1 LAILLSF
8 ELVALSFRLGA
19 QTTTQ
24 TFQLRNGWNSL
35 WLEIEPTNAEIAV
48 AFAGVPVS
56 SVWTYTPAGAVE
68 FIQDQSEELFNQPG
82 WLPHFPAPR
91 PEAFLTKLHTVNA
104 LRPYLVKL
112 TNGPRTLTITGRP
125 VVRGAKWVADSY
137 NLRGFPVNPAQ
148 LPTFA
153 TFFSPSPAHAGQRIY
168 QLRDN
173 GQWTLVSASETM
185 KHGEAYWAFCRGAST
200 YQGPF
205 GFTLEPG
212 EGLDY
217 STRLNE
223 IEQHYKNESPGTR
236 TICLQDLR
244 SGANTPLSYQDF
256 LSNRLNWVNLPAP
269 RCFTLDGGAAFDGFL
284 AMRRKDFAGTNYGS
298 ILEMKDDIGMR
309 YLVSVTAGKLT
320 AARRGLNLPPPTGV
334 AELTSGLWVG
344 TATVTNVNEVNSSRP
359 TNGTPTRSPFDLRM
373 LVHVDATGDGIQL

>member
-1 LAILLSF
+1 M
-8 ELVALSFRLGA
+8 SFRLGA